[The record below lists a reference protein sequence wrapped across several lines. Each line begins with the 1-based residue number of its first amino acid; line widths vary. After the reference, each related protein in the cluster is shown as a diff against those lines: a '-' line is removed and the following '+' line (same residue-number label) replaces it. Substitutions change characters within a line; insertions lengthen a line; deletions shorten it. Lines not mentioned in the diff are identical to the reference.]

1 MNRRQQR
8 LVLEYLQDANLTQA
22 AIRAGYKPHWSRHQL
37 HRLSRN
43 PAIRE
48 ALDREMA
55 ARAARTGVTAQRVID
70 ELMRVAFAEIGALVE
85 WEDDGARM
93 KPSAALS
100 RDETAAIAELVL
112 GGDGRIARLRLHD
125 KGAALGVLARR
136 LRLFAPPPAGGMD
149 ADPKARIEARLAA
162 LG

>member
-1 MNRRQQR
+1 MNHRQQR
-8 LVLEYLQDANLTQA
+8 LVLEYLQDANMSQA
-22 AIRAGYKPHWSRHQL
+22 AIRAGYKPRWVATNGTQL
-37 HRLSRN
+37 ARN
-43 PAIRE
+43 PAVRA
-48 ALDREMA
+48 ALEREMA
-55 ARAARTGVTAQRVID
+55 ARGERTGVTAQRVID

-85 WEDDGARM
+85 WDGDGARM
-93 KPSAALS
+93 KPAATLS

-136 LRLFAPPPAGGMD
+136 LGLFNPAPASLAD
-149 ADPKARIEARLAA
+149 AEPKARLEARLAA